1 MVVLLGAPD
10 SDTAAIY
17 AETVT
22 AGDPTYAGPLAG
34 VSLNLPVFHILEPE
48 IKAQVAADIY
58 EREIGAMEFAIDGD
72 EICTAM
78 NAFRKGTL

>member
-22 AGDPTYAGPLAG
+22 VGDPTYVGPLAG

-48 IKAQVAADIY
+48 IKDQVPADIY
-58 EREIGAMEFAIDGD
+58 EREIGAMEFAIDGE

-78 NAFRKGTL
+78 TAFRAGTL